1 MRLCIFHT
9 QHTRSLLFMHVCI
22 CILKYTIHTCILIH
36 AKTCFIL
43 LYQNISHDFCIVF
56 SFVSLHLLGA
66 HESDGNLTECL
77 TSRPINFI
85 TLISLF
91 YKICTFITEAIGI
104 HIHAYMYVCMHACV
118 CTYVYVCMPARV
130 YEFFGTEKPNF
141 PFTRR

>member
-9 QHTRSLLFMHVCI
+9 QHTRALSSMYGCI

-43 LYQNISHDFCIVF
+43 LYQNISHNFCVVF
-56 SFVSLHLLGA
+56 SLVSLTCSARTNLM
-66 HESDGNLTECL
+66 EILTECQ
-77 TSRPINFI
+77 TSRPMNFI
-85 TLISLF
+85 SLISLF

-104 HIHAYMYVCMHACV
+104 HIHAYMHVCMHAYV
-118 CTYVYVCMPARV
+118 CTYIYVCMPARV

>member
-1 MRLCIFHT
+1 MWGLLAAVPMRLCIFHT
-9 QHTRSLLFMHVCI
+9 QHTRSLLFMHVCT

-36 AKTCFIL
+36 AKTCFIRL
-43 LYQNISHDFCIVF
+43 S
-56 SFVSLHLLGA
+56 HLLGA